1 MTRAL
6 RIGAVLLVAAVL
18 ILVGVE
24 VGMFIRSNDAWVT
37 LRWPL
42 PRGTA
47 GAVGMLEYE
56 SPVWVLCVGWIVA
69 ALFAVVTVM
78 WFPVYLTRRR
88 QARSEIARLEREV
101 AELRNLP
108 IKSPAPLADLPL
120 DAGAGKEQSLEP
132 VIGAEE

>member
-1 MTRAL
+1 MGRAI
-6 RIGAVLLVAAVL
+6 RIGAVLLIAAAL

-24 VGMFIRSNDAWVT
+24 VGMFIRMNDAWVT

-56 SPVWVLCVGWIVA
+56 SPAWVLCIGWVVA
-69 ALFAVVTVM
+69 ALFAVAALL

-88 QARSEIARLEREV
+88 QARAEIARLEREV
-101 AELRNLP
+101 ADLRNLP
-108 IKSPAPLADLPL
+108 IKAPAPLADLPRA
-120 DAGAGKEQSLEP
+120 DEGQAKAQEP
-132 VIGAEE
+132 EIGAEE